1 MPAAP
6 EYAAPALDKGLDIL
20 ELLAA
25 TSGALSQSEIAD
37 ATGRS
42 TGQIFRM
49 LSTLERRG
57 YVFRDKRSGLYV
69 LAMKLFEL
77 AHQHPP
83 LRGLVSVALPIMQ
96 ELAHQA
102 RQSCNLAVLD
112 GTVLDG
118 AVLDGTGV
126 RVIAQ
131 VESPA
136 DFGFRVRVGAAFDV
150 ATTATGA
157 VLIAGSAE
165 SLVRAD
171 TLHPGITDVVAPVR
185 SASGTV
191 AALTVPYVAT
201 TFSEVDAEQVLQLAA
216 RAAKEI
222 SDVLQGEAFT
232 GS

>member
-25 TSGALSQSEIAD
+25 TSGALSQSEVAE
-37 ATGRS
+37 ATQRS
-42 TGQIFRM
+42 TSQIFRV

-57 YVFRDKRSGLYV
+57 YVLRNKQSGLYA
-69 LAMKLFEL
+69 LSMRLFEL

-83 LRGLVSVALPIMQ
+83 VRGLVSVAVPVMQ
-96 ELAHQA
+96 ELAKQT
-102 RQSCNLAVLD
+102 RQSCNLAVID
-112 GTVLDG
+112 GTE
-118 AVLDGTGV
+118 V

-136 DFGFRVRVGAAFDV
+136 DFGFRVRVGAAFDI

-157 VLIAGSAE
+157 VLTTDSSDTLI
-165 SLVRAD
+165 RAD
-171 TLHPGITDVVAPVR
+171 TLQPGITDIVAPVR

-191 AALTVPYVAT
+191 AALTVPYIAT
-201 TFSEVDAEQVLQLAA
+201 TFSDVDAERVHQLAT

-222 SDVLQGEAFT
+222 SDVLHGEALI

>member
-25 TSGALSQSEIAD
+25 TSGALSQSEIAE
-37 ATGRS
+37 ATQRS
-42 TGQIFRM
+42 TNQIFRV

-57 YVFRDKRSGLYV
+57 YVFRNKQSGLYV
-69 LAMKLFEL
+69 LSMRLFEL

-83 LRGLVSVALPIMQ
+83 VRGLISVALPVMQ
-96 ELAHQA
+96 ELAQDT
-102 RQSCNLAVLD
+102 RQSCNLALID
-112 GTVLDG
+112 GTE
-118 AVLDGTGV
+118 V

-136 DFGFRVRVGAAFDV
+136 DFGFRVRVGAAFDI

-157 VLIAGSAE
+157 VLAADSPQ

-171 TLHPGITDVVAPVR
+171 TLQPGITDVVAPVR
-185 SASGTV
+185 GASGTV

-201 TFSEVDAEQVLQLAA
+201 TFSEVDAERVLQLAT

-222 SDVLQGEAFT
+222 SDVLRGEAFT

>member
-1 MPAAP
+1 VTTTP

-20 ELLAA
+20 ELLAG

-112 GTVLDG
+112 G
-118 AVLDGTGV
+118 AVLDGTEV

>member
-1 MPAAP
+1 MTTTP

-20 ELLAA
+20 ELLAG

-112 GTVLDG
+112 G
-118 AVLDGTGV
+118 AVLDGTEV

>member
-20 ELLAA
+20 ELLAE

-42 TGQIFRM
+42 TGQIFRV

-57 YVFRDKRSGLYV
+57 YVVRDKQSGLYV

-96 ELAHQA
+96 ELAEQT

-112 GTVLDG
+112 GTE
-118 AVLDGTGV
+118 V

-150 ATTATGA
+150 ATTATGS
-157 VLIAGSAE
+157 VLTSDSAE
-165 SLVRAD
+165 PLARAD
-171 TLHPGITDVVAPVR
+171 TVQPGITDVVAPVR

-201 TFSEVDAEQVLQLAA
+201 TFSEVDAERVLQLAA
-216 RAAKEI
+216 KAANDI
-222 SDVLQGEAFT
+222 SEVLRGEAFT

>member
-1 MPAAP
+1 MPAVP

-25 TSGALSQSEIAD
+25 TTGALSQSEIAD

-42 TGQIFRM
+42 AGQIFRV

-57 YVFRDKRSGLYV
+57 YVFRDKQSGLYV
-69 LAMKLFEL
+69 LAMKLFDL

-83 LRGLVSVALPIMQ
+83 LRGLVSVALPIMH
-96 ELAHQA
+96 ELAEQT

-112 GTVLDG
+112 GTE
-118 AVLDGTGV
+118 V

-150 ATTATGA
+150 ATTATGS
-157 VLIAGSAE
+157 VLTSDSAE
-165 SLVRAD
+165 ALAYAD
-171 TLHPGITDVVAPVR
+171 TVQHGITDVVAPVR
-185 SASGTV
+185 SASGTA

-201 TFSEVDAEQVLQLAA
+201 TVSEVDAKRVLQLAA
-216 RAAKEI
+216 RAANDI
-222 SDVLQGEAFT
+222 SKVLRGEAFT

>member
-1 MPAAP
+1 MANAP

-25 TSGALSQSEIAD
+25 TTGALSQSEIAE
-37 ATGRS
+37 ATQRS

-57 YVFRDKRSGLYV
+57 YIFRDKQSGLYV

-83 LRGLVSVALPIMQ
+83 LRGLVSIAQPIMQ
-96 ELAHQA
+96 ELAEQT

-112 GTVLDG
+112 GTQ
-118 AVLDGTGV
+118 V

-150 ATTATGA
+150 ATTATGS
-157 VLIAGSAE
+157 VLSADSAE
-165 SLVRAD
+165 PLVRAD
-171 TLHPGITDVVAPVR
+171 TLQPGITDVVAAVR
-185 SASGTV
+185 SAAGTV

-201 TFSEVDAEQVLQLAA
+201 TFSQIDAERVLQLAA
-216 RAAKEI
+216 NAAKEI
-222 SDVLQGEAFT
+222 SVVLRGEAFT

>member
-20 ELLAA
+20 ELLAG

-102 RQSCNLAVLD
+102 RQSCNL
-112 GTVLDG
+112 

>member
-1 MPAAP
+1 VSAAP

-25 TSGALSQSEIAD
+25 LSRPVSQSEIAE
-37 ATGRS
+37 ATQRS
-42 TGQIFRM
+42 TSQIFRV

-57 YVFRDKRSGLYV
+57 YIFRDKQSGLYV

-83 LRGLVSVALPIMQ
+83 VRGLVAVALPIMQ

-112 GTVLDG
+112 GTE
-118 AVLDGTGV
+118 V

-136 DFGFRVRVGAAFDV
+136 DFGFRVRVGASFDV

-157 VLIAGSAE
+157 VLAADNE
-165 SLVRAD
+165 HALVRPD
-171 TLHPGITDVVAPVR
+171 TLQPGITDVVAPVR
-185 SASGTV
+185 STTGTV

-201 TFSEVDAEQVLQLAA
+201 TFSEVDAQRVLKLATV
-216 RAAKEI
+216 AAKEI
-222 SDVLQGEAFT
+222 SQILQGEAFT

>member
-1 MPAAP
+1 MTAVP

-20 ELLAA
+20 ELLAE

-42 TGQIFRM
+42 TGQIFRV

-57 YVFRDKRSGLYV
+57 YVFRDKQSGLYV

-83 LRGLVSVALPIMQ
+83 LRGLVSVALPIMH
-96 ELAHQA
+96 ELAEQT

-112 GTVLDG
+112 GTE
-118 AVLDGTGV
+118 V

-150 ATTATGA
+150 ATTVTGS
-157 VLIAGSAE
+157 VLTSDSVEPVTCAE
-165 SLVRAD
+165 TVQ
-171 TLHPGITDVVAPVR
+171 PGITDVVAPVR
-185 SASGTV
+185 SASGTM

-201 TFSEVDAEQVLQLAA
+201 AVSEVDAERVLRLAA
-216 RAAKEI
+216 RAANDI
-222 SDVLQGEAFT
+222 SEVLRGEAFT